1 MDIALL
7 NVRVVFQKSAVVVD
21 AIGNHKNEWTEFY
34 SCYATVSGENGKE
47 TTAAGITVDDS
58 DLSFSVR
65 YCLSVSEINNTEYRV
80 LFGGEIYNILSVDHM
95 NYRNKSVK
103 FKCQKVRR

>member
-7 NVRVVFQKSAVVVD
+7 NVRVVFQKSAVTVD
-21 AIGNHKNEWTEFY
+21 AIGNHKNEWKEFY

-47 TTAAGITVDDS
+47 TTAAGIIVDDS

-65 YCLSVSEINNTEYRV
+65 YCRTVSEINNMEYRV